1 MTSKWNFFNKFIILF
16 FLFLIPIVYLY
27 SNSHRNTMALLKEQI
42 TNYNLNQLSFL
53 VNEIDTNAGKLA
65 TFPIMLNQDPDIR
78 EFQSFYLSSKLLD
91 LDQIDMIQRVETKL
105 VLQSTSSVWPNEL
118 SLYST
123 SLDLLISTN
132 TMNNKQAFLKEV
144 MTHGQGWNFIDKGKK
159 RAVFSYTLFDPF
171 YKAGGTE
178 ETDFILEMQFPASN
192 IEHMLNRYKDEDGN
206 QDPFFYSPSLGGDS
220 ILYNGSSDR
229 GKVRALI
236 ADISVPQ
243 NREKGELTKTL
254 DGKKYKVFY
263 VKSKQLGWYLVDY
276 IPEAEV
282 LGPIIKNRDIFYGS
296 TGLLMLL
303 VIVAITFIYRQVKL
317 PIQQLVYA
325 VNRIKIGDFSYR
337 ISIRPKSEF
346 RFLLERYNYMAMQI
360 EQLIENVYKEKIHSR
375 EAVLKQLQSQINPH
389 FLYNCLAYINSM
401 AKLQDHDAVIA
412 MSYHLSKYYRKT
424 TRVENQTIPLQEE
437 LDLVHSYLEIYKLRM
452 NRLEYQID
460 IPDAMRRLSIPRLIL
475 QPVVENAIIHGIEQ
489 KKNSSM
495 LRIRGEIEG
504 GVCLIHVEEDG
515 FGLTDDEMERLAEK
529 LWTPLNEEMGCGL
542 WNVHQRLIIKY
553 GESSGLSFL
562 RSELGGLHVVIR
574 WDEPGES

>member
-1 MTSKWNFFNKFIILF
+1 MTSRWNFFNKFIALF
-16 FLFLIPIVYLY
+16 FLFLIPVVYLY

-53 VNEIDTNAGKLA
+53 VNEIDTNASKLA

-78 EFQSFYLSSKLLD
+78 EFQSIYLSSKLMD
-91 LDQIDMIQRVETKL
+91 LDQISIIQRVETKL

-123 SLDLLISTN
+123 SLDQLISTN
-132 TMNNKQAFLKEV
+132 TTNNKQAFLKEV
-144 MTHGQGWNFIDKGKK
+144 MKHGQGWNFIGKGKPN
-159 RAVFSYTLFDPF
+159 AVFSYTLFDPF
-171 YKAGGTE
+171 HKAGGNE
-178 ETDFILEMQFPASN
+178 ETKFILEMQFPVTN
-192 IEHMLNRYKDEDGN
+192 IEHMLNRYKVEDGN

-220 ILYNGSSDR
+220 ILYNASSDR

-236 ADISVPQ
+236 ADISIPQ

-263 VKSKQLGWYLVDY
+263 VKSKQLGWYLIDY

-282 LGPIIKNRDIFYGS
+282 LGPIITNRDIFYSS
-296 TGLLMLL
+296 TGLLLLL

-317 PIQQLVYA
+317 PIQQLIYA
-325 VNRIKIGDFSYR
+325 VNRIKNGDFSYR

-360 EQLIENVYKEKIHSR
+360 EELIENVYKEKIHSR

-401 AKLQDHDAVIA
+401 AKLQDHDSVIA

-424 TRVENQTIPLQEE
+424 TRVENQTIKLQEE
-437 LDLVHSYLEIYKLRM
+437 LDLIHSYLEIYKLRM
-452 NRLEYQID
+452 SRLDYRIE
-460 IPDAMRRLSIPRLIL
+460 IPASMKQLSIPRLIL
-475 QPVVENAIIHGIEQ
+475 QPIVENAIIHGIEQ
-489 KKNSSM
+489 KKTSSM
-495 LRIRGEIEG
+495 LRITGEMKDR
-504 GVCLIHVEEDG
+504 VCQIHVEEDG
-515 FGLTDDEMERLAEK
+515 FGMTGEEMESLTRK
-529 LWTPLNEEMGCGL
+529 LETPLYEEMGCGL
-542 WNVHQRLIIKY
+542 WNVHQRLNIKY
-553 GESSGLSFL
+553 GEGSGLTFS
-562 RSELGGLHVVIR
+562 RSELGGVRVTIR
-574 WDEPGES
+574 WDEPGEG